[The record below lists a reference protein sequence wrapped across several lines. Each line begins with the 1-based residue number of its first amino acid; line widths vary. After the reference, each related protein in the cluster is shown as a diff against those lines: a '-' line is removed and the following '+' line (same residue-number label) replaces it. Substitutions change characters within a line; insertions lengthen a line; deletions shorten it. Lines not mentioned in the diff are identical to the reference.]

1 MRWLAYIILVVSLL
15 VSACGALPKN
25 ADEQI
30 AVIDWQKAFS
40 VHPHYDAL
48 QKAKADLDTAVKFR
62 NEQAEQGKR
71 QIALLN
77 KLVEIKQSGKQSFMA
92 ADFATRIAER
102 EALEHEKLASGIKTA
117 SQAADEIVAPEQE
130 KILEAY
136 RLPILNLRLKLE
148 NVKLTPEE
156 RAALEQ
162 ELATTL
168 NQQYGELSALEKH
181 RQAIIREKLA
191 TQKGESTENMLAY
204 AAELKTTMSGEQLTM
219 AKTDEEKLGQ
229 GPKELSKL
237 IASLDKQ
244 IAIKQKN
251 YDRLR
256 SEIDADVQSALLK
269 VLNGRKDILVVKKPL
284 VNLTAVDLTEK
295 VCTELKTIKNR

>member
-1 MRWLAYIILVVSLL
+1 MRRLAYIILVVSLL

-40 VHPHYDAL
+40 VHPHYEAM
-48 QKAKADLDTAVKFR
+48 QKAKADLETAVKFR

-156 RAALEQ
+156 RTALEQ

-191 TQKGESTENMLAY
+191 AQKGESTENMLAY
-204 AAELKTTMSGEQLTM
+204 AAELKTTMSGEQFTM

-284 VNLTAVDLTEK
+284 VNLTAVDLTEQ
-295 VCTELKTIKNR
+295 VCTELKTIKK

>member
-25 ADEQI
+25 AAEQI

-92 ADFATRIAER
+92 VDFATRIAER
-102 EALEHEKLASGIKTA
+102 EAQEHEKLASGIKTA

-162 ELATTL
+162 ELAATL
-168 NQQYGELSALEKH
+168 NKQYGELGVLEKH
-181 RQAIIREKLA
+181 RQAIINEKLA
-191 TQKGESTENMLAY
+191 IQKGASTESMLAY
-204 AAELKTTMSGEQLTM
+204 AAELKTTMSGEQLSM
-219 AKTDEEKLGQ
+219 AKTDEAKLGQ

-244 IAIKQKN
+244 VEIKQKN
-251 YDRLR
+251 YDRLY

-269 VLNGRKDILVVKKPL
+269 VLKGRKDILVVKKPL
-284 VNLTAVDLTEK
+284 VNLTAVDLTEQ
-295 VCTELKTIKNR
+295 VCTELKSIKK

>member
-191 TQKGESTENMLAY
+191 AQKGESTENMLAY
-204 AAELKTTMSGEQLTM
+204 AAELKTTMSGEQFTM

-295 VCTELKTIKNR
+295 VCTELKTIKK

>member
-102 EALEHEKLASGIKTA
+102 EALEHEKLASSIKTA

-156 RAALEQ
+156 RTALEQ

-191 TQKGESTENMLAY
+191 AQKGASTENMLAY
-204 AAELKTTMSGEQLTM
+204 AAELKTTMSGERLTM

-244 IAIKQKN
+244 IEIKQKN

-295 VCTELKTIKNR
+295 VCTELKTIKK